1 MTVRE
6 ISQLT
11 WHSQSLVKTNVTI
24 VYSNDTSN
32 DSDRNL
38 SADLT
43 LTVLSEGKRNNSLQ

>member
-11 WHSQSLVKTNVTI
+11 WHSQSSVKVNVTI
-24 VYSNDTSN
+24 VYCNDVSN

-38 SADLT
+38 SADLAV
-43 LTVLSEGKRNNSLQ
+43 TVLSEGKPNNSLL